1 MNRVTL
7 FRTLGRLYGPARS
20 LAAAALLGTAV
31 LGSQAFAQDPVSI
44 ENDEFQDFTARDSAG
59 YWTSTELSRAQLQ
72 ELLVPSLGFEELIE
86 EAAAQPDETP
96 LGFEAKDGFN
106 IMEAAEVEPDL
117 EDRLFPVSGMS
128 PELLPSGGEQLED
141 MGTQGTPFSSSR
153 LVPTNARL
161 T

>member
-44 ENDEFQDFTARDSAG
+44 GNDEFQDFTARDSAG

-72 ELLVPSLGFEELIE
+72 ELLVPSLVLQTFAIQRCASGCTAEQ
-86 EAAAQPDETP
+86 EATRP
-96 LGFEAKDGFN
+96 L
-106 IMEAAEVEPDL
+106 
-117 EDRLFPVSGMS
+117 
-128 PELLPSGGEQLED
+128 
-141 MGTQGTPFSSSR
+141 FSR
-153 LVPTNARL
+153 RPG
-161 T
+161 